1 VTALE
6 SNKENIEI
14 NIMKLNF
21 LKPEEKIEFPLLID
35 EIKVLPLNYSGLNGR
50 IPWLEQGTYC
60 ATLSC
65 STY

>member
-50 IPWLEQGTYC
+50 IP
-60 ATLSC
+60 
-65 STY
+65 